1 MMTGD
6 EIEAKVARL
15 LELAR
20 EKYGVRAKSLERA
33 MRKIGRR
40 APARLHR
47 QAGVIAEAH
56 KLGQH
61 PKLMMQVDG
70 AAVKRAFVEIEAHL
84 KAVDVRERRI
94 HRILDVLGSVS
105 FNLILFAA
113 CLIVFLRW
121 HGVL

>member
-1 MMTGD
+1 MMTAD
-6 EIEAKVARL
+6 EIDPKVSQL

-20 EKYGVRAKSLERA
+20 EKYGVRSKTLSRA

-47 QAGVIAEAH
+47 QADVIVQAQ
-56 KLGQH
+56 KLGHH

-70 AAVKRAFVEIEAHL
+70 AAVTRAFAEIEAHL
-84 KAVDVRERRI
+84 KEINVREQRI
-94 HRILDVLGSVS
+94 DRVLDVLGSVS